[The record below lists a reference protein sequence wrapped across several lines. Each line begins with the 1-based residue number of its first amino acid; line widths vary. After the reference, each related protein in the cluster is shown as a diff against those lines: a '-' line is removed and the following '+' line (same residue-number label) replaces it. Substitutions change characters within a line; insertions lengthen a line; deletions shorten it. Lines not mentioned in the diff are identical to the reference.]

1 MFKLDALLGLA
12 RRFLAESLFK
22 NSAFLMLNLVL
33 TTVCGYGALTL
44 LTHLFSTKDVGLSAT
59 AVAACSLVTYITQL
73 GTTYSL
79 PRYLPTA
86 KNRSEMINT
95 LLTAVTVG
103 TLVGSIIFLAL
114 PSSRNLFVLG
124 GWVFCLVFIATT
136 VLQALQTVLGT
147 ILVADRKS
155 DQVTTWGIIPN
166 LSKLA
171 GPPAFVS
178 LGGLGA
184 FIARVIADIFGVAT
198 FGALLARGG
207 HRFRAQISMP
217 VAREMAKFTSGMYIA
232 SLIGGLPQLILPAH
246 RARRGSARRRP
257 PTGRLRSR

>member
-44 LTHLFSTKDVGLSAT
+44 LTHLFSAKDVGLSAT
-59 AVAACSLVTYITQL
+59 AVAACSLVTFITQL

-95 LLTAVTVG
+95 LLTAVTVS
-103 TLVGSIIFLAL
+103 TLVGSVIFLAL

-124 GWVFCLVFIATT
+124 GWVFCLVFVATA
-136 VLQALQTVLGT
+136 VLQALQTVLG
-147 ILVADRKS
+147 DRS
-155 DQVTTWGIIPN
+155 WSPTGNRTR
-166 LSKLA
+166 S
-171 GPPAFVS
+171 
-178 LGGLGA
+178 
-184 FIARVIADIFGVAT
+184 RR
-198 FGALLARGG
+198 GALSRMSPSWPG
-207 HRFRAQISMP
+207 
-217 VAREMAKFTSGMYIA
+217 
-232 SLIGGLPQLILPAH
+232 
-246 RARRGSARRRP
+246 RP
-257 PTGRLRSR
+257 PSPPWAASAPSSPA